1 MSSKADQL
9 SREEH
14 ARILREEI
22 LPNSNF
28 DSLTSHERPRA
39 IILAGQPGAGKGG
52 IGEVAEA
59 EVRHDFQTPA
69 E

>member
-1 MSSKADQL
+1 MRSKADQL

-14 ARILREEI
+14 ARILRQEI

-28 DSLTSHERPRA
+28 DSLTSHERAKA